1 MKKTRIIVE
10 DPDARPL
17 WARYYEP
24 ETNRP
29 FFSDRRGIVLYDYME
44 VSQER
49 RGGYGWYGSWPQGVL
64 DKYPAWL
71 ERIGEKPV
79 CGDCCE

>member
-1 MKKTRIIVE
+1 
-10 DPDARPL
+10 
-17 WARYYEP
+17 
-24 ETNRP
+24 
-29 FFSDRRGIVLYDYME
+29 LYDYME